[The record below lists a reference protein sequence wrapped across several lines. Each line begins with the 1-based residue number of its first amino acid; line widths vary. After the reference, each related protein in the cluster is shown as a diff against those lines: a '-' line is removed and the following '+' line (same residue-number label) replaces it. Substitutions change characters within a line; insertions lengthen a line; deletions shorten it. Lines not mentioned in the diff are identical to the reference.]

1 MRTMAGTVIG
11 RRPRMWR
18 RLLVAGLTGCLSISL
33 SIGGFIAVRAWE
45 QDRLR
50 TDFAR
55 NAKDSLSVLK
65 GLTHEDL
72 LVLELLGSFY
82 AGSQKVERAEFQT
95 FVKPFLLHHGCV
107 QAMEWIPRVRDAERA
122 AYEEAARQE
131 GFPDFHIAERQAQ
144 GRMVRAARRDEY
156 FPVYFV
162 EPYEG
167 NEIALGFDLASNPT
181 RLEAL
186 NRSRDTGKMTATA
199 RITLVQETR
208 RQLGFLIFL
217 PVYRK
222 GARADSVQ
230 DRRANLEGFVL
241 GVFRIGDLLESALSQ
256 LEPRGVDVALYD
268 KSAPVGERFLA
279 FHSSRLRQVP
289 AEMPD
294 DADAH
299 APRGLHRAAT
309 LDVAGRKWLVLCT
322 PAPEFLAT
330 GRNWQAWAVLSVGLV
345 FTGFLMAYFLV
356 TIRRTLQV
364 ERLAAELSNANEEL
378 KREVAERE
386 RAEEALRRSEEQYR
400 GIFEGSADAFLV
412 FDMNGVIVEVS
423 PAARAMYGYTREE
436 MIGLSGKDIV
446 HPDYYHGFREL
457 KRQIKAQGLFCAES
471 VDLRKD
477 GTTFDAEVRV
487 ALFDYRGSPH
497 FLAVV
502 RDVTERKQ
510 AEEALREER
519 EKLTRITGSAQDAI
533 VMIDAQ
539 GNVSF
544 WNEAAETIF
553 GYTADE
559 ALGRELPPLLMP
571 ERFHEAY
578 RRGFAHF
585 RKSGKGPAVG
595 RTLELVSR
603 RKDGGEFP
611 VELSLSAVHLRGAWH
626 AIGIIRDITDRK
638 RAEEALRESES
649 KYRLLVENIP
659 LKVFHKDRNSVY
671 VSCNEL
677 YAQDLGISA
686 SDIPGR
692 TEHEFYSKELAEKY
706 IADDARIMETGRP
719 EVLEEG
725 YVAHGEEFIVQTF
738 KAPVRDVAG
747 NVTGILGVFHDITDR
762 KEAEE
767 ALARRTEELARSNT
781 ELEQFAYIASHDLQE
796 PLRMVAGYVQLLAR
810 RYQGKLD
817 SDADEFIAFAV
828 DGATR
833 MQALID
839 DLLDYSRVG
848 TRAKKFEPT
857 DCEAAL
863 DGALSD
869 LERAVEETGAV
880 VTRDPLPR
888 VMADGVQLGRVFQ
901 NLIGNAIKFRGD
913 EPPRIHV
920 SAEEQ
925 ENEWR
930 FAVRDNGIG
939 IKPRYHDRIFAV
951 FSRLHGRSAYPG
963 TGMGLAICKRIV
975 ERHGGRIRVESELG
989 KGSTFYFTMPGER

>member
-18 RLLVAGLTGCLSISL
+18 RLLVAVLTGCLGVLVSAA
-33 SIGGFIAVRAWE
+33 GFIAVRAWE

-50 TDFAR
+50 TDFER

-65 GLTHEDL
+65 GLTHENL
-72 LVLELLGSFY
+72 LALELVGSFY
-82 AGSQKVERAEFQT
+82 SGSQKVERAEFQT
-95 FVKPFLLHHGCV
+95 FVTPFLLHHGCV

-122 AYEEAARQE
+122 AYEQAARQE
-131 GFPDFHIAERQAQ
+131 GFPDFQIAERQAQ
-144 GRMVRAARRDEY
+144 GRMVRAAQRDEY

-186 NRSRDTGKMTATA
+186 NHSRDTGKMTATA

-208 RQLGFLIFL
+208 RQLGVLVFL

-256 LEPRGVDVALYD
+256 LEPHDVDVALYD
-268 KSAPVGERFLA
+268 RSAPVGKRLLA
-279 FHSSRLRQVP
+279 FHSSCLRQVP

-322 PAPEFLAT
+322 PAPEFLAI
-330 GRNWQAWAVLSVGLV
+330 GRNWQAWVVLSVGLV

-364 ERLAAELSNANEEL
+364 ERLAADLSQANAKL
-378 KREVAERE
+378 RTEVTERE

-510 AEEALREER
+510 AEEALDERVKELGVLYEASRIADQPDISIQEVFQETVQLLPGAWRYHEIACGRIRFDGQVFETRPGAQSPWCQKAEIRVGGWERGSVEICYLEER
-519 EKLTRITGSAQDAI
+519 PP
-533 VMIDAQ
+533 
-539 GNVSF
+539 
-544 WNEAAETIF
+544 
-553 GYTADE
+553 ADE
-559 ALGRELPPLLMP
+559 
-571 ERFHEAY
+571 
-578 RRGFAHF
+578 
-585 RKSGKGPAVG
+585 GPFLKEE
-595 RTLELVSR
+595 RTLINTLAKQLGAVAERKQAEEALRQSEEKYRTLVETAQEGIGIVGPDENIVFCNRAYGRLLGYEPEELIGLNLQQLTVPEEFAKYR
-603 RKDGGEFP
+603 EQTQKRKRGEASQYETVLYTKAGDAKYF
-611 VELSLSAVHLRGAWH
+611 SLSASPLCDDAGTF
-626 AIGIIRDITDRK
+626 IGTLGLITDITERK
-638 RAEEALRESES
+638 RAEEAL
-649 KYRLLVENIP
+649 
-659 LKVFHKDRNSVY
+659 
-671 VSCNEL
+671 
-677 YAQDLGISA
+677 AQ
-686 SDIPGR
+686 
-692 TEHEFYSKELAEKY
+692 
-706 IADDARIMETGRP
+706 
-719 EVLEEG
+719 
-725 YVAHGEEFIVQTF
+725 
-738 KAPVRDVAG
+738 
-747 NVTGILGVFHDITDR
+747 
-762 KEAEE
+762 
-767 ALARRTEELARSNT
+767 RTEELARSNT

-796 PLRMVAGYVQLLAR
+796 PLRMVAGYVQ
-810 RYQGKLD
+810 
-817 SDADEFIAFAV
+817 
-828 DGATR
+828 
-833 MQALID
+833 
-839 DLLDYSRVG
+839 
-848 TRAKKFEPT
+848 
-857 DCEAAL
+857 
-863 DGALSD
+863 
-869 LERAVEETGAV
+869 
-880 VTRDPLPR
+880 
-888 VMADGVQLGRVFQ
+888 
-901 NLIGNAIKFRGD
+901 
-913 EPPRIHV
+913 
-920 SAEEQ
+920 
-925 ENEWR
+925 
-930 FAVRDNGIG
+930 
-939 IKPRYHDRIFAV
+939 
-951 FSRLHGRSAYPG
+951 
-963 TGMGLAICKRIV
+963 
-975 ERHGGRIRVESELG
+975 
-989 KGSTFYFTMPGER
+989 